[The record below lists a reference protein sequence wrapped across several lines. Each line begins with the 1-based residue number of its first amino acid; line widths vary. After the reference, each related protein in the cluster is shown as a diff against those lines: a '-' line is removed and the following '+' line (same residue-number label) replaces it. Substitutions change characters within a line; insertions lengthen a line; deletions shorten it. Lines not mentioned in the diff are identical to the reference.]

1 MTLRVLLSIALSCV
15 LYGHKVSATGFFGL
29 VLVLGAVLYRI
40 RRKAQGQQLVK
51 WQGME
56 DHQKSYELV
65 QEWHEHVDM

>member
-1 MTLRVLLSIALSCV
+1 MTTRILLSIGLSCV

-29 VLVLGAVLYRI
+29 MLVMAAVLYRI
-40 RRKAQGQQLVK
+40 RKKAQGQQLLK

-56 DHQKSYELV
+56 DGNKSYELV